1 MEDNKST
8 ENEKKETVPT
18 EDTQPKEQAPSSSG
32 KPEKEEKKAKE
43 LTPQQIQ
50 KRKKLMVYPL
60 MFLVFAGCMYLIFA
74 PSGEADNTETKG
86 FNSELPMPDDVGI
99 VSDKITAYEQ
109 ERSVDVQ
116 GERMKTLQDFMLDNH
131 PEGDKGEVAVISEE
145 ANHASE
151 STQNSFASSKQAYQ
165 NMNRQLTDFYQ
176 PEKNDPDDDQK
187 TLELE
192 WRIQELERKLDMA
205 QQEKN
210 TTNEQLALMEKSYE
224 MAARYMGNTPG
235 NPIAEITPGGNVQH
249 KPSAS
254 PVSAVREHIVSG
266 LEQPMPDS
274 TFLMEYSRPR
284 NLGFNTAVGTGYA
297 MPKNTIKACVYEDQT
312 VTDGQSVKLR
322 LLEPLQAGDIL
333 VPRNSL
339 VTGAARI
346 QGERVDVE
354 ITTLEY
360 AGNIIPV
367 ELAVHDAD
375 GSRGIYVPSSM
386 EREALNE
393 AMANIGAG
401 LGSSFSFAQSSGQ
414 QLTMDVTRGLLQGAS
429 GYLGKKFRTV
439 KVTLKAGYQVM
450 LYAKK

>member
-1 MEDNKST
+1 MEDNNCT

-18 EDTQPKEQAPSSSG
+18 DDAQPKVQSPSME
-32 KPEKEEKKAKE
+32 KTKKEEKKAKE

-50 KRKKLMVYPL
+50 KRKKLLVYPL
-60 MFLVFAGCMYLIFA
+60 MFLAFAGCMYLIFA
-74 PSGEADNTETKG
+74 PPGEEDAGEVKG
-86 FNSELPMPDDVGI
+86 FNSELPMPDDTGI

-116 GERMKTLQDFMLDNH
+116 SERMKTLQDLMFDNH
-131 PEGDKGEVAVISEE
+131 PEDDKQETTLIPEE
-145 ANHASE
+145 SSRNNDAK
-151 STQNSFASSKQAYQ
+151 QNSFASSTQAYQ
-165 NMNRQLTDFYQ
+165 NINRQLTDFYQ
-176 PEKNDPDDDQK
+176 PEKIEPEEDQK

-192 WRIQELERKLDMA
+192 WRIQELERKLDMSE
-205 QQEKN
+205 QEKN

-224 MAARYMGNTPG
+224 MAAKYMGNTPG
-235 NPIAEITPGGNVQH
+235 NPIAEITPGVSVPH
-249 KPSAS
+249 KPAAS
-254 PVSAVREHIVSG
+254 QVSAVREHTVSG
-266 LEQPMPDS
+266 LEQYVPDS
-274 TFLMEYSRPR
+274 TFLMEYSKPR
-284 NLGFNTAVGTGYA
+284 NLGFNTAVGGGYA
-297 MPKNTIKACVYEDQT
+297 IPKNTIKACVSEDQT

-322 LLEPLQAGDIL
+322 LLEPLQAGDIII
-333 VPRNSL
+333 PRNSL
-339 VTGAARI
+339 VSGAARI
-346 QGERVDVE
+346 QGERVDIE

-367 ELAVHDAD
+367 ELAVHDTD
-375 GSRGIYVPSSM
+375 GSKGIYVPSSM

>member
-8 ENEKKETVPT
+8 ENEKKGTVPT
-18 EDTQPKEQAPSSSG
+18 EDTQPKEQTPSSG
-32 KPEKEEKKAKE
+32 KPEREEKKAKE

-50 KRKKLMVYPL
+50 KRKKILVYPL

-74 PSGEADNTETKG
+74 PSGEADEEQRKG
-86 FNSELPMPDDVGI
+86 FNPELPMPDDVSI

-131 PEGDKGEVAVISEE
+131 LEGDKQESAVISEE
-145 ANHASE
+145 TNHASE

-176 PEKNDPDDDQK
+176 TGKSEADDDQK

-205 QQEKN
+205 AEEKK

-224 MAARYMGNTPG
+224 MAAKYMGNTPG
-235 NPIAEITPGGNVQH
+235 NPIAEIIPGGSVQH

-254 PVSAVREHIVSG
+254 HVSAVREQPVSG
-266 LEQPMPDS
+266 LEQSISDS

-297 MPKNTIKACVYEDQT
+297 IPRNTIKACVYEDQT
-312 VTDGQSVKLR
+312 VTDGQNVKLR
-322 LLEPLQAGDIL
+322 LLEPLQAGDIIIS
-333 VPRNSL
+333 RNSL
-339 VTGAARI
+339 VSGAARI
-346 QGERVDVE
+346 QGERVDIE
-354 ITTLEY
+354 ITSLEY

-375 GSRGIYVPSSM
+375 GSKGIYVPSSM

>member
-8 ENEKKETVPT
+8 DNEKKETGST
-18 EDTQPKEQAPSSSG
+18 EDTQPKAQALSAE
-32 KPEKEEKKAKE
+32 KPKKEEKKAKE

-50 KRKKLMVYPL
+50 KRKKFLVYPL
-60 MFLVFAGCMYLIFA
+60 MFLVFAGCMYFIFA
-74 PSGEADNTETKG
+74 PSGEEDEGQVKG
-86 FNSELPMPDDVGI
+86 FNSELPMPDDVSI

-109 ERSVDVQ
+109 ERSIDVQ
-116 GERMKTLQDFMLDNH
+116 GERMKTLQDLMFDNH
-131 PEGDKGEVAVISEE
+131 SEDNQQEKPVISEE
-145 ANHASE
+145 PSHSNDMK
-151 STQNSFASSKQAYQ
+151 QNSFASSTQAYQ

-176 PEKNDPDDDQK
+176 SEKSEPEDDQK

-192 WRIQELERKLDMA
+192 WRIQELERKLSMA
-205 QQEKN
+205 EEEKN

-224 MAARYMGNTPG
+224 MAAKYMGNTPG
-235 NPIAEITPGGNVQH
+235 NPIAEITPGGSVEH

-254 PVSAVREHIVSG
+254 RVSAVREQTVSG

-274 TFLMEYSRPR
+274 TFLMEYSKPR
-284 NLGFNTAVGTGYA
+284 NLGFNTAVGSSYA
-297 MPKNTIKACVYEDQT
+297 IPKNTIKACVNEEQT
-312 VTDGQSVKLR
+312 VTDGQSVRLR
-322 LLEPLQAGDIL
+322 LLEPLQAGDI
-333 VPRNSL
+333 VIPRNSL
-339 VTGAARI
+339 VSGAARI
-346 QGERVDVE
+346 QGERVDIE

-414 QLTMDVTRGLLQGAS
+414 QLTMDITRGLLQGAS

-439 KVTLKAGYQVM
+439 KVTLKADHPVV

>member
-8 ENEKKETVPT
+8 ENEKKETGPT
-18 EDTQPKEQAPSSSG
+18 EDTQQKVQTPSTG
-32 KPEKEEKKAKE
+32 RPEKEEKKAKE
-43 LTPQQIQ
+43 LTPRQIQ
-50 KRKKLMVYPL
+50 KRKKFLVYPL
-60 MFLVFAGCMYLIFA
+60 MFLAFAGCMYFIFA
-74 PSGEADNTETKG
+74 PSGDEDEGQVKG
-86 FNSELPMPDDVGI
+86 FNSELPMPDDAGI

-109 ERSVDVQ
+109 ERSIDVQ
-116 GERMKTLQDFMLDNH
+116 GERMKTLQDLMFDNH
-131 PEGDKGEVAVISEE
+131 SEDNQQEKPVISEE
-145 ANHASE
+145 PSHSNDMK
-151 STQNSFASSKQAYQ
+151 QNSFASSTQAYQ

-176 PEKNDPDDDQK
+176 TEKSEPEDDQK

-192 WRIQELERKLDMA
+192 WRIQELERKLGMA
-205 QQEKN
+205 EEEKN

-224 MAARYMGNTPG
+224 MAAKYMGNTPV
-235 NPIAEITPGGNVQH
+235 NPIAEITPGGSVEH

-254 PVSAVREHIVSG
+254 RVSAVREQTVSG

-274 TFLMEYSRPR
+274 TFLMEYSKPR
-284 NLGFNTAVGTGYA
+284 NLGFNTAVGSSYA
-297 MPKNTIKACVYEDQT
+297 IPKNTIKACVNEEQT
-312 VTDGQSVKLR
+312 VTDGQSVRLR
-322 LLEPLQAGDIL
+322 LLEPLQAGDI
-333 VPRNSL
+333 VIPRNSL
-339 VTGAARI
+339 VSGAARI
-346 QGERVDVE
+346 QGERVDIE

-414 QLTMDVTRGLLQGAS
+414 QLTMDITRGLLQGAS

-439 KVTLKAGYQVM
+439 KVTLKADHPVV

>member
-8 ENEKKETVPT
+8 ENEKKGTVPT
-18 EDTQPKEQAPSSSG
+18 EDTQPKEQTPSSG
-32 KPEKEEKKAKE
+32 KPEREEKKAKE

-50 KRKKLMVYPL
+50 KRKKILVYPL

-74 PSGEADNTETKG
+74 PSGEADEEQTKG
-86 FNSELPMPDDVGI
+86 FNPELPMPDDVSI

-131 PEGDKGEVAVISEE
+131 LEDDKQEAAVISEE
-145 ANHASE
+145 TNLASE

-176 PEKNDPDDDQK
+176 TGKSEADDDQK

-205 QQEKN
+205 AEEKK

-224 MAARYMGNTPG
+224 MAAKYMGNTPG
-235 NPIAEITPGGNVQH
+235 NPISEIIPGGSVQH

-254 PVSAVREHIVSG
+254 HVSAVREQAVSG
-266 LEQPMPDS
+266 LEQPISDS

-297 MPKNTIKACVYEDQT
+297 IPRNTIRACVYEDQT
-312 VTDGQSVKLR
+312 VTDGQNVKLR
-322 LLEPLQAGDIL
+322 LLEPLQAGDIII
-333 VPRNSL
+333 PRNSL
-339 VTGAARI
+339 VSGAARI
-346 QGERVDVE
+346 QGERVDIE

-375 GSRGIYVPSSM
+375 GSKGIYVPSSM

>member
-1 MEDNKST
+1 
-8 ENEKKETVPT
+8 
-18 EDTQPKEQAPSSSG
+18 
-32 KPEKEEKKAKE
+32 
-43 LTPQQIQ
+43 
-50 KRKKLMVYPL
+50 
-60 MFLVFAGCMYLIFA
+60 
-74 PSGEADNTETKG
+74 
-86 FNSELPMPDDVGI
+86 
-99 VSDKITAYEQ
+99 
-109 ERSVDVQ
+109 
-116 GERMKTLQDFMLDNH
+116 
-131 PEGDKGEVAVISEE
+131 
-145 ANHASE
+145 
-151 STQNSFASSKQAYQ
+151 
-165 NMNRQLTDFYQ
+165 MNRQLTDFYQ

-235 NPIAEITPGGNVQH
+235 NPIAEITPGGNLQH
-249 KPSAS
+249 KPLAS
-254 PVSAVREHIVSG
+254 QVSAVREHIVSG

-297 MPKNTIKACVYEDQT
+297 MPKNTIKACVYKDQT

-333 VPRNSL
+333 IPRNSL

-346 QGERVDVE
+346 QGERVDIE

-375 GSRGIYVPSSM
+375 GSKGIYVPSSM